1 MATQTA
7 GTKLTIISGYLRGR
21 RCIHQVDVFD
31 KVKESPYLEHA
42 FRLPLVEDD
51 GGSLLWL
58 GCQQVKSGR

>member
-31 KVKESPYLEHA
+31 KVKESPYA
-42 FRLPLVEDD
+42 DYPFRV
-51 GGSLLWL
+51 
-58 GCQQVKSGR
+58 